1 MLGNQRFVI
10 RLKPCLLLLLIS
22 FRFTLEKS
30 SNYNKLLLSKC
41 LHKKKKNKILNNNII
56 VTTNN
61 KGYNILNN

>member
-10 RLKPCLLLLLIS
+10 RQKPCFLLLIS
-22 FRFTLEKS
+22 FRFTLEAS

-41 LHKKKKNKILNNNII
+41 LHKKKKIINNNII
-56 VTTNN
+56 VIINN